1 MPKPIVA
8 IVGRPNVGK
17 STLFNR
23 ITGSQLAI
31 VEDIPGVTRDRNY
44 RDAEWEGKGFIVVDT
59 GGFYIEPPEDIF
71 LHIREQAIFAIEEA
85 DIIIHLLDG
94 KAGLTPSDLELA
106 RLLRTSGK
114 KVLWAVNKIDVP
126 RHEERVYDFYRIGTD
141 ELWPVSAESGFGYDD
156 LMDRLISLLPSY
168 VEEKIDYPKIAVV
181 GKPNVGKSTLINAF
195 LGKKRMIVSP
205 VPGTTRDSIDSICTY
220 YGRKYLF
227 IDTAGLRKKGKA
239 GYSIERFSMVRA
251 IRSIERCDVALIIM
265 DAIEGIVEQDQRIA
279 GMVEG
284 YGKGAVF
291 LLNKWDLVERPEEE
305 YKRLGKELNSKMWF
319 MQYSPL
325 LTVSA
330 IEKKRITKIFP
341 LIDEVI
347 RERKKRISTAELNR
361 FFRDSLSRM
370 SLPSYKGKAVRL
382 YYITQVKTEP
392 PAFVIF
398 TNYPS
403 VLKDAYI
410 RHIEKGLREK
420 FSFMGTPIRIYVR
433 AREKGK
439 KYENIIPPTP
449 PSLKGRGRERG

>member
-23 ITGSQLAI
+23 ITGSQIAI

-126 RHEERVYDFYRIGTD
+126 KHEERVYDFYRIGTD

-156 LMDRLISLLPSY
+156 FMERLISLLPSY

-251 IRSIERCDVALIIM
+251 IRSIERCDVALIII

-279 GMVEG
+279 GIVEG

-305 YKRLGKELNSKMWF
+305 YKRLGKELNRKMWF

-347 RERKKRISTAELNR
+347 RERRKRISTAELNR

-410 RHIEKGLREK
+410 RYIEKGLREK

-433 AREKGK
+433 ARERGK
-439 KYENIIPPTP
+439 KYENIIPPPPP
-449 PSLKGRGRERG
+449 PSKGGDKR